1 MHRDRVIHQPATSSS
16 EGKTVNVPLL
26 APLRHSVRHAHRR
39 VRAKV
44 IMALVVIVST
54 SSMSLTA
61 CGYNDDAEG
70 SNRGYDQI
78 ADYKPTSRDQ
88 IKDDGHLNLAID
100 ELTTQENPFHGDG
113 TAYTTTI
120 WSYYNPQL
128 AMYTPR
134 GEFSPN
140 HDYVTD
146 IKEDTSSGKT
156 VLTYTINPRAV
167 YNDGTPID
175 WRAFENTWKANNGTD
190 EDYIPS
196 STEGYKL
203 IESVTPGENDKQ
215 AVVTFSQV
223 YPWWKGLFSILLPPQ
238 VSDAKKFN
246 NAYKSALHPEWGAG
260 PYTVDHVNFKKGE
273 VVFKRNDKWWG
284 DKGKLDSITFRQMEP
299 QASINAL
306 RAGEIDATSV
316 GSRERLKTAEK
327 MGKLVDIHTG
337 AAPFTSLITLNAK
350 SDILSD
356 INVRKAVM
364 TGIDRSQLATI
375 RFNGMGY
382 SEKLP
387 GSFQLFSRQK
397 GYDDNFGAVVK
408 FNKDE
413 AQQILDQDG
422 WKPGSDGVRR
432 KDGKKLQL
440 KYVLLGDDSLSRAT
454 AQATQKMMSDIGV
467 QLSIQERPSS
477 EFSDV
482 VTRRDF
488 DMFPMGFSQSDPYGV
503 AYFQQTYASDSQLNR
518 SGTGTLEM
526 DEKINELQKLPTEDE
541 QIRRANE
548 LEKEA
553 FARYGIMPVTN
564 GSSITAANPD
574 LVNFGPKFF
583 GSVKLQDIGWK
594 KK

>member
-327 MGKLVDIHTG
+327 MGKLVDIRTG

-382 SEKLP
+382 SKKLP

-518 SGTGTLEM
+518 SGTGTPEM

>member
-26 APLRHSVRHAHRR
+26 VPLRHSVRRAHRR

-306 RAGEIDATSV
+306 RAGEIDAASV

-327 MGKLVDIHTG
+327 MGKLVDIRTG

-382 SEKLP
+382 SKKLP

-518 SGTGTLEM
+518 SGTGTPEM

>member
-1 MHRDRVIHQPATSSS
+1 MGMHRDRVIHQPATSSS

-54 SSMSLTA
+54 SSMSLAA
-61 CGYNDDAEG
+61 CGYNHDA
-70 SNRGYDQI
+70 SSSHRGYDQI
-78 ADYKPTSRDQ
+78 ADYKPASRDQ
-88 IKDDGHLNLAID
+88 IKDGGHLNLAID
-100 ELTTQENPFHGDG
+100 ELTTQENPFHGDS
-113 TAYTTTI
+113 TTYTSTI

-128 AMYTPR
+128 AMYAPR

-140 HDYVTD
+140 HEYVTD
-146 IKEDTSSGKT
+146 IKEDTSSGNT
-156 VLTYTINPRAV
+156 VLTYTISPRAV

-190 EDYIPS
+190 GDYIPS
-196 STEGYKL
+196 STDGYKL

-223 YPWWKGLFSILLPPQ
+223 YPWWKGLFNILLPPQ

-246 NAYKSALHPEWGAG
+246 NAYKSNLHPEWGAG

-327 MGKLVDIHTG
+327 MGKLVDIRTG

-413 AQQILDQDG
+413 AQQILERDG
-422 WKPGSDGVRR
+422 
-432 KDGKKLQL
+432 
-440 KYVLLGDDSLSRAT
+440 
-454 AQATQKMMSDIGV
+454 
-467 QLSIQERPSS
+467 
-477 EFSDV
+477 
-482 VTRRDF
+482 
-488 DMFPMGFSQSDPYGV
+488 
-503 AYFQQTYASDSQLNR
+503 
-518 SGTGTLEM
+518 
-526 DEKINELQKLPTEDE
+526 
-541 QIRRANE
+541 
-548 LEKEA
+548 
-553 FARYGIMPVTN
+553 
-564 GSSITAANPD
+564 
-574 LVNFGPKFF
+574 
-583 GSVKLQDIGWK
+583 
-594 KK
+594 

>member
-1 MHRDRVIHQPATSSS
+1 
-16 EGKTVNVPLL
+16 
-26 APLRHSVRHAHRR
+26 
-39 VRAKV
+39 
-44 IMALVVIVST
+44 MALVVIVST

-61 CGYNDDAEG
+61 CGYNDDADG

-88 IKDDGHLNLAID
+88 IKDGGHLNLAID

-196 STEGYKL
+196 STDGYKL

-223 YPWWKGLFSILLPPQ
+223 YPWWKGLFNILLPPQ

-327 MGKLVDIHTG
+327 MGKLVDIRTG

-364 TGIDRSQLATI
+364 TGIDRSQLATT

-413 AQQILDQDG
+413 AQQILEQDG

-518 SGTGTLEM
+518 SGTGTAEM

-564 GSSITAANPD
+564 GPSITAANPD